1 MWGEKKGAKVQL
13 DFIVPRKSTTTKHL
27 DFTDSKLD
35 LSFSVQVLKPLER
48 AAVWQL
54 EEERPPL

>member
-1 MWGEKKGAKVQL
+1 MVWGGVCLE
-13 DFIVPRKSTTTKHL
+13 RKEVSQDDKHL

-48 AAVWQL
+48 AAV
-54 EEERPPL
+54 